1 MRTIRNS
8 VFETN
13 SSSMHAISLASY
25 KRHLDSEYVTKEVAR
40 WKKED
45 GSYGIVIECC
55 ERNLD
60 EDGFDVRRY
69 VPHTSVNDKLIYW
82 LACLIQDVNK
92 KFYTLGEVDYSQRI
106 WTDEAQKALHKK
118 CVYKVDDTEGIEWK
132 AKVNKEYYDSF
143 LLKLESARRC
153 LELNIARALGV
164 DESKVNVEFKYVKDE
179 YKGMIQGIDYNSNED
194 YSWFSTG
201 CYDNSEFF
209 AHVNA
214 GYKLISWVFSPF
226 SIIFAS
232 GDELD
237 NYDMYADIR
246 KVSQAFKD
254 RELANLKE
262 VNEDENDYENYYPKE
277 DRQKCIDSIES
288 SLDFQVVWPV
298 GG

>member
-25 KRHLDSEYVTKEVAR
+25 KKHLDSEYVAKEVAR
-40 WKKED
+40 WKQAD
-45 GSYGIVIECC
+45 GSYKIVIECC
-55 ERNLD
+55 GDKLD
-60 EDGFDVRRY
+60 EDTFDVRRY

-82 LACLIQDVNK
+82 LACLIQDANK

-106 WTDEAQKALHKK
+106 WTDEAPKK
-118 CVYKVDDTEGIEWK
+118 YTYKVEDTEGIEWK
-132 AKVNKEYYDSF
+132 AKVNKDTYDSF
-143 LLKLESARRC
+143 LLKLSSAISC
-153 LELNIARALGV
+153 LELSISYALGI
-164 DESKVNVEFKYVKDE
+164 DSSKVDVDFLYVKDE
-179 YKGMIQGIDYNSNED
+179 YKGMIQGINYNSDED
-194 YSWFSTG
+194 YHWFSTG

-209 AHVNA
+209 AHTNA
-214 GYKLISWVFSPF
+214 GYKLISWVLSPF

-246 KVSQAFKD
+246 EASQAYRE

-262 VNEDENDYENYYPKE
+262 VNEDEDDYENYYPEE
-277 DRQKCIDSIES
+277 DRQKCINSIES